1 MIDDAL
7 AKAVVEKYT
16 DEQVLDG
23 VIEVLVL
30 AQNLLDPSKT
40 AGNIEFCSG
49 VAMQEVVHAT
59 KVLRA
64 YREKKHGVKPPTIL

>member
-23 VIEVLVL
+23 VIEVLSL
-30 AQNLLDPSKT
+30 AQKLLDQNKSE
-40 AGNIEFCSG
+40 GSIEFCAG
-49 VAMQEVVHAT
+49 IALQEIVHTT
-59 KVLRA
+59 KVMRA
-64 YREKKHGVKPPTIL
+64 YREKKHGSKPLTVL